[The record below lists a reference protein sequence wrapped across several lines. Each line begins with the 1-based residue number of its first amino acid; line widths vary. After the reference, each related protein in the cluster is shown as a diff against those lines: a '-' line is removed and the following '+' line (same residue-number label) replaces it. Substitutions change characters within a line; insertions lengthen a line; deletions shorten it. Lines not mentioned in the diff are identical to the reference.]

1 MDERE
6 KLIDCLASDIAGFSK
21 ERRDKFLVLFRK
33 HQRPEFVEHVLNLA
47 RKKWREKKDDK
58 T

>member
-6 KLIDCLASDIAGFSK
+6 KLIDCLAQWIADIDK

-33 HQRPEFVEHVLNLA
+33 EQSPEVVEHVLNLA
-47 RKKWREKKDDK
+47 RQKWREMKDEKK
-58 T
+58 